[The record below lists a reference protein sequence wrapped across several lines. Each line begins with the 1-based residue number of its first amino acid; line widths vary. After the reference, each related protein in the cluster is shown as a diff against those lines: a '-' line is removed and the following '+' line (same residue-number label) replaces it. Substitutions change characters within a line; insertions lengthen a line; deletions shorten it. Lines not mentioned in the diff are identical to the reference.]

1 MRRESSDRPIPA
13 FYLALLY
20 TGLGQKD
27 PAFKWLRQASQERDY
42 RMVYF
47 KVDPAFASLRSDP
60 RFAAL
65 LRDIGL
71 APAN

>member
-1 MRRESSDRPIPA
+1 V
-13 FYLALLY
+13 ALLY

-27 PAFKWLRQASQERDY
+27 AAFKWLRQAYQERAY
-42 RMVYF
+42 RMIYL

-60 RFAAL
+60 RFPGL